1 MLAQRTSRCCQ
12 SFQACLGKSNS
23 TDEEWLIN
31 RLADFELWATGIG
44 AVLRNRSSLDSR
56 LRDRPDIRDV
66 MGGLIHSL
74 QDILQQYESSC
85 KLEIP
90 SAIIAI
96 TPMWCV

>member
-44 AVLRNRSSLDSR
+44 AALRNRSSLDSR
-56 LRDRPDIRDV
+56 LKDRPDIRDV
-66 MGGLIHSL
+66 MGGLIQSL

-96 TPMWCV
+96 PPMWCV